1 MVTFELN
8 EQGKTIVTVPIERD
22 HLSSGD
28 ANTCSTCP
36 VALAMLE
43 AFSAFGRI
51 RSVSVAPAGVHI
63 AFESGRKIVL
73 LPTDDVRDL
82 IYAVDGG
89 YADIESLAGDY
100 EFVLIRA
107 DWHATALPSSIRAA
121 IEWYE
126 PTRREASRILQ
137 RAIGHLRDR
146 MSSQSEAMDA
156 HAVRL
161 LIERRAMAGGL
172 L

>member
-8 EQGKTIVTVPIERD
+8 EQGETIVTVPIERD
-22 HLSSGD
+22 HLYSGD

-36 VALAMLE
+36 IALAMME

-51 RSVSVAPAGVHI
+51 RSVSVAPSSVRV
-63 AFESGRKIVL
+63 AFDSGREIVL
-73 LPTDDVRDL
+73 LPTQDVRDL
-82 IYAVDGG
+82 IYDVDGG
-89 YADIESLAGDY
+89 CVGIESQAGEY
-100 EFVLIRA
+100 EFLLVRA
-107 DWHATALPSSIRAA
+107 DWNVTALPSSIRAA
-121 IEWYE
+121 IERNE

-146 MSSQSEAMDA
+146 MSSRSEAMDA

-161 LIERRAMAGGL
+161 LIEMRAMAGGL